1 MAIQDGQSRRR
12 RCRAVVRLA
21 THSDAAAICA
31 LIHELAEYEKRT
43 RFCEVTP
50 EKLAATL
57 WEAPPFQGPTVLI
70 LELFVPNETL
80 HGVDQS
86 LESTDEQDAHV
97 LTAAEEADEVENTRM
112 WRSSEGQAFGHTNG
126 FQTVMREVMLSP
138 GMINDPALDSFRPSV
153 ARAAGSEIEGRSTV
167 AGYVL
172 LFPNYPSFL
181 AKPCFYIEDLY
192 VRQPYRGLGLGTL
205 LLKTVAAQA
214 VQQGAGRVEWTVL
227 DWNANAI
234 KFYEGI
240 GADLIPHE
248 WRHCHL
254 AGKALHSFSSSL

>member
-1 MAIQDGQSRRR
+1 M
-12 RCRAVVRLA
+12 VRLA
-21 THSDAAAICA
+21 TPGDAAAICA

-43 RFCEVTP
+43 QFCEVTP
-50 EKLAATL
+50 QRLISTL
-57 WEAPPFQGPTVLI
+57 WALPPFQGPTVLI
-70 LELFVPNETL
+70 LEVLLPK
-80 HGVDQS
+80 GDADQS
-86 LESTDEQDAHV
+86 LEQPRDE
-97 LTAAEEADEVENTRM
+97 EVAQVG
-112 WRSSEGQAFGHTNG
+112 RSREVQANG
-126 FQTVMREVMLSP
+126 FQAVTRELKLNPSS
-138 GMINDPALDSFRPSV
+138 GLINDPAWESFRPSGGEV
-153 ARAAGSEIEGRSTV
+153 ERRSTV

-181 AKPCFYIEDLY
+181 ATPCLYIEDLY
-192 VRQPYRGLGLGTL
+192 VRQPYRGHGLGTL

-227 DWNANAI
+227 DWNATAI

-254 AGKALHSFSSSL
+254 AGNALHSFGSTL